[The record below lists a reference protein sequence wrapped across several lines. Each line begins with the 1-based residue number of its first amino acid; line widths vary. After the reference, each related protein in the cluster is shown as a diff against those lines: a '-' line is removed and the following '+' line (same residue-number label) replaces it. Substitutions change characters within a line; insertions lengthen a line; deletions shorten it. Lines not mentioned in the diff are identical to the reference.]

1 MAVDPRPEAVEAA
14 DPADPRAQIPVSRPT
29 PPIAA
34 PAAVSSTSPA
44 ATITAPLVAPPVTP
58 IVAPRTLPDPPQAVP
73 VDAEPERRPPM
84 EPRDGR
90 VRYEARQVQR
100 LVTRVDPWSVLK
112 LSIFLALSAWVILVV
127 AGVVLWRVAITTGT
141 IGKFEN
147 FTAQL
152 LAEESF
158 IIDGAQVLR
167 ASLIAGLVL
176 VLTGVVFAVVFSV
189 LFNLIAGLTGGL
201 RLTVIELETTRRRRA
216 NRSGGPGS

>member
-1 MAVDPRPEAVEAA
+1 MP
-14 DPADPRAQIPVSRPT
+14 
-29 PPIAA
+29 
-34 PAAVSSTSPA
+34 PAAGPPA
-44 ATITAPLVAPPVTP
+44 ATTTGSTAAMTTGSTAAMTTGSTAATIAAPLVAPSVTP

-73 VDAEPERRPPM
+73 VDAEPDRRLPV
-84 EPRDGR
+84 EPHEGR

-112 LSIFLALSAWVILVV
+112 LSLFLALSAWIILVV

-201 RLTVIELETTRRRRA
+201 RLSVIELETARRRSSR
-216 NRSGGPGS
+216 RPRT

>member
-1 MAVDPRPEAVEAA
+1 MAVDPRPEAVEETA
-14 DPADPRAQIPVSRPT
+14 DPADPRAQVPVAPPAPPVAAPP
-29 PPIAA
+29 PPI
-34 PAAVSSTSPA
+34 PA
-44 ATITAPLVAPPVTP
+44 ATIAAPLVAPPVTP

-73 VDAEPERRPPM
+73 VDAEHERRPPL
-84 EPRDGR
+84 RDGR
-90 VRYEARQVQR
+90 VRYEARQVHR

-127 AGVVLWRVAITTGT
+127 AGVVLWRVAVTTGT

-152 LAEESF
+152 LAEDSF
-158 IIDGAQVLR
+158 VIDGAQVLR

-201 RLTVIELETTRRRRA
+201 RLTVIELETTRRRS
-216 NRSGGPGS
+216 NRRPPT

>member
-1 MAVDPRPEAVEAA
+1 MAVDPRPEAVEETA
-14 DPADPRAQIPVSRPT
+14 DPADPRAQVPVTRPAPPVPAPP
-29 PPIAA
+29 PPI
-34 PAAVSSTSPA
+34 PA
-44 ATITAPLVAPPVTP
+44 ATIAAPLVAPAVTP

-73 VDAEPERRPPM
+73 VDAEHDRRPPPA
-84 EPRDGR
+84 PRDGR
-90 VRYEARQVQR
+90 VRYEARQVHR

-127 AGVVLWRVAITTGT
+127 AGVVLWRVAVTTGT

-152 LAEESF
+152 LAEDSF
-158 IIDGAQVLR
+158 VIDGAQVLR

-201 RLTVIELETTRRRRA
+201 RLTVIELETTRRRS
-216 NRSGGPGS
+216 NRRPPT